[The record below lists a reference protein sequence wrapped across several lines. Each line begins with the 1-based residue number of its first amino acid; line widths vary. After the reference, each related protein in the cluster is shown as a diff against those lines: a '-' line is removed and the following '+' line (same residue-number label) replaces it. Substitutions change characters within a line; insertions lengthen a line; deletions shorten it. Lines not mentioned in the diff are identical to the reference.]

1 MNFEF
6 SGMTVLG
13 IFLALIAVIVALI
26 FIVKSGL
33 QSKDSEQLNEEFEAQ
48 PKVSPLVGRNKY
60 PQLDVFKS
68 SGTYFGVGVVSALF
82 ITLLAFNW
90 TQFEDEVFV
99 PEYSLDVEEDIM
111 VEPPR
116 TTKPPPPPPPPPPP
130 VIEEVPEELVEEEN
144 EPVFEDQ
151 TVEIE
156 EKVNTPPPP
165 KPKKAAPPPPPPP
178 PPPKKKVQ
186 EIFKAVEEMP
196 RFPGCENEAPGKGK
210 LDKCS
215 EKALLKFIYKYI
227 EYPTI
232 ARETGL
238 EGRAIIQFVVDTDGS
253 ISGAKVLR
261 DIGGGCGDEAVRVIN
276 LMNKKGKKW
285 KAGRQQGQSVRVQ
298 YILPVKFQLE

>member
-1 MNFEF
+1 MNFELT
-6 SGMTVLG
+6 GMQVLG
-13 IFLALIAVIVALI
+13 IFLGLVALIIALI
-26 FIVKSGL
+26 FIVKNVL
-33 QSKDSEQLNEEFEAQ
+33 KSKDSEALKEEFVSM
-48 PKVSPLVGRNKY
+48 KKNSPLEGRNKY
-60 PQLDVFKS
+60 PQLDVFKNS
-68 SGTYFGVGVVSALF
+68 STFFGVGMVSALLLIF
-82 ITLLAFNW
+82 LAFNW
-90 TQFEDEVFV
+90 TQFEEEVEV
-99 PEYSLDVEEDIM
+99 PEYSLDIEEDIM

-130 VIEEVPEELVEEEN
+130 VIEEVPEEMVEEED

-178 PPPKKKVQ
+178 PPPKKKVD

-196 RFPGCENEAPGKGK
+196 RFPGCENEAPGKGR

-238 EGRAIIQFVVDTDGS
+238 EGRAIIQFVVDKDGS
-253 ISGAKVLR
+253 ISNAKVLR

-285 KAGRQQGQSVRVQ
+285 KPGKQQGQSVRVQ